1 MKQNTARNWIWQNAK
16 TQLSGLVLL
25 IFGNALSSVCA
36 VSLALFA
43 KAIIDAAESGDK
55 TRLLA
60 SAGLLAAVILLQ
72 IGLRMG
78 NTSLAVRVAGRLEMR
93 CKRELF
99 SAILQKNYAAV
110 TAYHSGD
117 LLMRL
122 SADVTVVCDGVATL
136 LPSAVS
142 MLTRLVCAF
151 AVIVSLDWRFGLLLM
166 AAGTALF
173 FGTRL
178 FRSKIKKLHKQVQ
191 STDGK
196 LRAFLQEALESL
208 LAVQVFGVQEKVA
221 RQADEHQTENYK
233 AKIRKNR
240 WAIFANTGF
249 SAVFSLGFLVTLVW
263 CGLRLLSGEI
273 TFGTLTALLQ
283 LVNQVQVPLSGL
295 SGLFPQYYAM
305 LASAER
311 ILEITGLPDDA
322 ERPVRA
328 ENSAALRP
336 EAFSELQFSDVS
348 FAYGKNQVLEHV
360 SFSVQKNDFVV
371 ISGISGIGKSTL
383 FKLLLGVLTPDSGE
397 ITVCTGEGAH
407 TAGKRTRPIFAYVP
421 QGNLLFSGTVRD
433 NIRFIKEN
441 ATDAEV
447 EKAIRI
453 ACADRF
459 ISDLPNGLDTVLGEG
474 GRGLSEGQM
483 QRLAVARAVLTDA
496 PVLLLDEATS
506 ALDEETEARLLA
518 NIRTMQNKT
527 CIIISHK
534 KAAFSVCEKELVIAD
549 RKITMR
555 AKQRLSSRPCEIL

>member
-16 TQLSGLVLL
+16 TQLPRLVLL
-25 IFGNALSSVCA
+25 ILGNALASVCA

-43 KAIIDAAESGDK
+43 KQIIDAAQLGDK
-55 TRLLA
+55 TRLWQ
-60 SAGLLAAVILLQ
+60 SALSLAAVVLLQ

-78 NTSLAVRVAGRLEMR
+78 NTSLAVRVAGKLEMR

-99 SAILQKNYAAV
+99 SAILQKDYSAV

-136 LPSAVS
+136 VPSAVS

-151 AVIVSLDWRFGLLLM
+151 SVIVSLDWRFGLLLM
-166 AAGTALF
+166 AAGIVLF

-178 FRSKIKKLHKQVQ
+178 FRAKIKKLHKQVQ

-221 RQADEHQTENYK
+221 RQADEHQTANYD

-263 CGLRLLSGEI
+263 CGVRLLAGAI

-283 LVNQVQVPLSGL
+283 LVNQVQTPLSSL

-311 ILEITGLPDDA
+311 ILEITDLPDDA
-322 ERPVRA
+322 ESAVEA
-328 ENSAALRP
+328 EAPAELHPNT
-336 EAFSELQFSDVS
+336 FSDIQFSDVS
-348 FAYGKNQVLEHV
+348 FAYGKNQVLEHADFTV
-360 SFSVQKNDFVV
+360 HKNDFVV

-383 FKLLLGVLTPDSGE
+383 FKLLLGVLTPDSGK
-397 ITVCTGEGAH
+397 ITVRTDENTY
-407 TAGKRTRPIFAYVP
+407 TAGKVTRPIFAYVP

-433 NIRFIKEN
+433 NIRFIKED

-447 EKAIRI
+447 EEAMRI
-453 ACADRF
+453 ACADGF
-459 ISDLPNGLDTVLGEG
+459 IHELPHGLDTVLGEG

-506 ALDEETEARLLA
+506 ALDEETEARLLS
-518 NIRTMQNKT
+518 NIRAMQNKT

-534 KAAFSVCEKELVIAD
+534 KAAFAVCEKELTIAD
-549 RKITMR
+549 RKITLYE
-555 AKQRLSSRPCEIL
+555 K

>member
-16 TQLSGLVLL
+16 PQLPRLVLL
-25 IFGNALSSVCA
+25 ILGNALASVCA

-43 KAIIDAAESGDK
+43 KQIIDAAQLGDK
-55 TRLLA
+55 TRLWQ
-60 SAGLLAAVILLQ
+60 SALSLAAVVLLQ

-78 NTSLAVRVAGRLEMR
+78 NTSLAVRVAGKLEMR

-99 SAILQKNYAAV
+99 SAILQKDYSAV

-136 LPSAVS
+136 LPSAVA
-142 MLTRLVCAF
+142 MVTRLVCAF
-151 AVIVSLDWRFGLLLM
+151 SVILSLDWRFGLLLL
-166 AAGTALF
+166 AAGTVIF
-173 FGTRL
+173 FGARL

-221 RQADEHQTENYK
+221 RQADEHQTANYD
-233 AKIRKNR
+233 AKICKNR

-249 SAVFSLGFLVTLVW
+249 SAAFSIGFLVTLTW
-263 CGLRLLSGEI
+263 CGAQLLTGAI

-283 LVNQVQVPLSGL
+283 LVNQVQAPLSSL

-311 ILEITGLPDDA
+311 ILEILALPDDA
-322 ERPVRA
+322 DSAVEA
-328 ENSAALRP
+328 ESAAEVHP
-336 EAFSELQFSDVS
+336 EAFEALQFSEVS
-348 FAYGKNQVLEHV
+348 FAYGKNQVLEHAD
-360 SFSVQKNDFVV
+360 FSIQKNDFVV

-383 FKLLLGVLTPDSGE
+383 FKLLLGVLTPNSGK
-397 ITVCTGEGAH
+397 ITVCTDENTY
-407 TAGKRTRPIFAYVP
+407 TAGKATRPIFAYVP

-433 NIRFIKEN
+433 NIRFIKED

-447 EKAIRI
+447 EEAMRI

-459 ISDLPNGLDTVLGEG
+459 IHELPDGLDTVLGEG

-506 ALDEETEARLLA
+506 ALDEETEARLLS
-518 NIRTMQNKT
+518 NIRAMQNKT

-534 KAAFSVCEKELVIAD
+534 KAAFAVCEKELTIAD
-549 RKITMR
+549 RKVTLYE
-555 AKQRLSSRPCEIL
+555 K

>member
-1 MKQNTARNWIWQNAK
+1 MKRNTARKWIGQTAK
-16 TQLSGLVLL
+16 TQMPGLVLL
-25 IFGNALSSVCA
+25 LFGNALASVCA

-43 KAIIDAAESGDK
+43 KQIIDAAQYGDK
-55 TRLLA
+55 TRLFQ
-60 SAGLLAAVILLQ
+60 SAVLLTAVILLQ

-78 NTSLAVRVAGRLEMR
+78 NTSLAVRVAGKLEMR

-99 SAILQKNYAAV
+99 FAILQKDYSAV

-166 AAGTALF
+166 AAGVVLF

-178 FRSKIKKLHKQVQ
+178 FRTKIKKLHKQVQ

-221 RQADEHQTENYK
+221 RQADEHQTENYN

-249 SAVFSLGFLVTLVW
+249 SAVFSLGFLVTLTW
-263 CGLRLLSGEI
+263 CGVRLLAGAI

-311 ILEITGLPDDA
+311 ILEITDLPDDA
-322 ERPVRA
+322 DISVQSETAVSLHPD
-328 ENSAALRP
+328 
-336 EAFSELQFSDVS
+336 AFSGLRFADVS
-348 FAYGKNQVLEHV
+348 FAYGKNQVLERV
-360 SFSVQKNDFVV
+360 SFAIEKNDFVV

-383 FKLLLGVLTPDSGE
+383 FKLLLGVLTPDSGK
-397 ITVCTGEGAH
+397 ITVCADARAY
-407 TAGKRTRPIFAYVP
+407 TASKATRPVFAYVP

-433 NIRFIKEN
+433 NIRFIKED
-441 ATDAEV
+441 ATDAQISE
-447 EKAIRI
+447 AMRI
-453 ACADRF
+453 ACADSF
-459 ISDLPNGLDTVLGEG
+459 IRELPDGLDTVLGEG

-506 ALDEETEARLLA
+506 ALDEETEERLLS
-518 NIRTMQNKT
+518 NIRAMQNKT

-534 KAAFSVCEKELVIAD
+534 KAAFAVCEKELIIAD
-549 RKITMR
+549 RKVT
-555 AKQRLSSRPCEIL
+555 LHESR